1 LNFKTKTS
9 NQLAKAEYYLCGL
22 FQSEKRNIE
31 RMTEQVANSEYYSIQ
46 HFISESPWDA
56 RACFDSVAKDT
67 DELFKN
73 FDRVCMIFD
82 ESAITKK
89 GEKSIGASRQYS
101 GQLGK
106 VDNCQNAVF
115 AALSTADYYSL
126 IDTRLYLP
134 KEWTDDQV
142 RCKVAGV
149 PAKEIKLRTKPE
161 LALEILKHQKEIG
174 TRFHW
179 SVADGLYG
187 HDSKFRKET
196 DALGV
201 LYMYD
206 VHCDETVYLEH
217 PEIKVPERTSKK
229 GQAPVLPKPDKQS
242 YKALELAKMQAC
254 EQWKKYNIRN
264 TTKGVLSAEIWVK
277 KVYTWDGISTD
288 CREELLVVRKTKTE
302 SGLYEYKCS
311 LSNAREEKYSW
322 LELAQVQAQR
332 YFVERSFQEAK
343 QQAGMS
349 EYQVRGWLAWHHH
362 MAMVMM
368 AMYFVLSE
376 KILYSDQ
383 FPMLSTYDAR
393 QIIIHSYATK
403 INSIEDVIAQMK
415 YRHKQRKKAI
425 NQRYKT

>member
-9 NQLAKAEYYLCGL
+9 NQFAKAEFYLCGL

-31 RMTEQVANSEYYSIQ
+31 RMTEQVSNSEYYSIQ
-46 HFISESPWDA
+46 HFISESPWNA
-56 RACFDSVAKDT
+56 FASFDSVAKDT

-73 FDRVCMIFD
+73 FDRVCILFD
-82 ESAITKK
+82 ESAMTKK
-89 GEKSIGASRQYS
+89 GKKSVGASRQYS

-115 AALSTADYYSL
+115 AALSAADYYSL

-134 KEWTDDQV
+134 KEWTDDNA
-142 RCKVAGV
+142 RCKAAGV

-206 VHCDETVYLEH
+206 VHSDETVYLER

-229 GQAPVLPKPDKQS
+229 GIAPFLPKPDKQS
-242 YKALELAKMQAC
+242 YKALELAKAQ
-254 EQWKKYNIRN
+254 ENGQWKTYNIRN
-264 TTKGVLSAEIWVK
+264 TTKGSLDAEIWVK
-277 KVYTWDGISTD
+277 KVYTWDGISPD
-288 CREELLVVRKTKTE
+288 CSAELLVVRKTKTE
-302 SGLYEYKCS
+302 NGTIEYKCS
-311 LSNAREEKYSW
+311 LSNAEEEKYSW

-368 AMYFVLSE
+368 AMFFVLSE
-376 KILYSDQ
+376 KILYSEQ
-383 FPMLSTYDAR
+383 FPMLSAYDAR
-393 QIIIHSYATK
+393 QIIIHTYATK
-403 INSIEDVIAQMK
+403 INSIEDVISQMK
-415 YRHKQRKKAI
+415 YRHKQRKNSI